1 MDDEISSILETLRE
15 LEKWRKRKELLE
27 KELKEVERQI
37 SYYEGVITDM
47 KSKISPEKLTDLFR
61 DL

>member
-15 LEKWRKRKELLE
+15 LEKWKKRRELLE
-27 KELKEVERQI
+27 KELKEAERQI

-47 KSKISPEKLTDLFR
+47 KSKIAPEKLTDLFR

>member
-15 LEKWRKRKELLE
+15 LEKWKKRRELLE

-37 SYYEGVITDM
+37 SYYESVITDM
-47 KSKISPEKLTDLFR
+47 KSKIAPEKLTDLFR